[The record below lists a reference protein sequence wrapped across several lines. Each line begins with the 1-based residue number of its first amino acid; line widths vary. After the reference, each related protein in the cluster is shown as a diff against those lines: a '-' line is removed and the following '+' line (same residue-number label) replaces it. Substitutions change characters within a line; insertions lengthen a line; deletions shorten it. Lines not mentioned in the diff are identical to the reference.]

1 MATPANYVGQ
11 LDRRIEIQEP
21 TETRSDSGG
30 VDTSWAAVA
39 RCFAGV
45 AYVKTGNSENV
56 AGDQPVATTR
66 VEFTIRY
73 RSGLN
78 ENMRILYAGEY
89 YNLLPPFREV
99 GRRQFMVI
107 PAEKQY

>member
-30 VDTSWAAVA
+30 VDTSWTAVV
-39 RCFAGV
+39 RCYAGV
-45 AYVKTGNSENV
+45 AYGKTGNSESV

-73 RSGLN
+73 RTGLT
-78 ENMRILYAGEY
+78 ETMRILYAGEY
-89 YNLLPPFREV
+89 YNMLPPFREI
-99 GRRQFMVI
+99 GRRQFMAI
-107 PAEKQY
+107 NAEKQY